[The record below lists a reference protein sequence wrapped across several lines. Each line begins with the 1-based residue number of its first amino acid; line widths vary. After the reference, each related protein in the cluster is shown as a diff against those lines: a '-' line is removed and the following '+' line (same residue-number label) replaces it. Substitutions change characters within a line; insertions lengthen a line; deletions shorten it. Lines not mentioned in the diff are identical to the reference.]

1 MADASHPQI
10 PSGLRPG
17 AITSQP
23 PLQTPRLMPDLAPQA
38 EVAVLCRALHREG
51 YDDHIAG
58 HISYQQPDGTFLV
71 NPFELA
77 WDEICASDVLRIDAE
92 LNVLEGR
99 LSANGALSL
108 HLRMHRTRDDLT
120 VIVHNHS
127 RFGTIWANAQ
137 RVPPI
142 YDQTGALLFAD
153 IALFDDYD
161 GLVGKAEN
169 ADAAVRALGEAQAA
183 LLANHGVLVTG
194 RSIPEAYVRALTLEW
209 RCRQAWHMESM
220 RAGVEMKPE
229 VAAKLARRVDRVGY
243 PALWEAM
250 VRREIRADPG
260 VLS

>member
-1 MADASHPQI
+1 MADGSHVPA
-10 PSGLRPG
+10 GLKPG
-17 AITSQP
+17 AIMTQP
-23 PLQTPRLMPDLAPQA
+23 APQPPRLMPDLTPQA
-38 EVAVLCRALHREG
+38 EVALLCRALHREG

-58 HISYQQPDGTFLV
+58 HISYEQPDGTFLV

-99 LSANGALSL
+99 LSANGSL
-108 HLRMHRTRDDLT
+108 GLHMRMHRTRDDLT

-142 YDQTGALLFAD
+142 YDQTGALLFQD
-153 IALFDDYD
+153 IALAGDYD
-161 GLVGKAEN
+161 GLVAKAEN
-169 ADAAVRALGEAQAA
+169 SDAAIRALGAAQAA

-194 RSIPEAYVRALTLEW
+194 RSIAEAYVRGLTLEW

-220 RAGVEMKPE
+220 GAGVPMKPD

-250 VRREIRADPG
+250 VRRELRADPG